1 MRTSD
6 IALTLLIIIIFVGLM
21 SFNVLV
27 VNVQKIK
34 DNWPVYRCNP
44 AVMPFSSTLGNIGP
58 SENFTFCIQNMQS
71 NFMDHLLMPVNYS
84 LSIMGGLAG
93 KFQNALNAIRYMF
106 HFIRTFV
113 QNIIESIY
121 GIFLNIL
128 IEFQKVTMSIIDLV
142 GKMTGIMTAMMFML
156 DGTVKTMKSIWKGP
170 PGGMLRALCFHPDTM
185 LTLKNGKHVKMKEI
199 NLGDVLK
206 NGSVILGTLN
216 LKNTDI
222 NDDSIYSN
230 KLYEIEGGEKQET
243 IYVTGTHLVF
253 NGTEFDYVRNYKH
266 AKPSMVNSKVLS
278 CLITS
283 DNKICIGDHVFWD
296 YDDTPE
302 MVANLK

>member
-71 NFMDHLLMPVNYS
+71 SFMDHLLMPVNYS

-93 KFQNALNAIRYMF
+93 KFQSALNAIRYMF

-113 QNIIESIY
+113 QNIVESIY

-128 IEFQKVTMSIIDLV
+128 IEFQKVTMGIIDLV
-142 GKMTGIMTAMMFML
+142 GKMTGIMTAMMFMM
-156 DGTVKTMKSIWKGP
+156 DGTVKTMKSIWRGP
-170 PGGMLRALCFHPDTM
+170 PGGMLRALCFHPDTV
-185 LTLKNGKHVKMKEI
+185 LTLKNGKQVKMKEK

-216 LKNTDI
+216 LKNTNI
-222 NDDSIYSN
+222 TDSSTYSN
-230 KLYEIEGGEKQET
+230 KLYEIEGGEKNES

-253 NGTEFDYVRNYKH
+253 DGTKFDYVRNYKY
-266 AKPSMVNSKVLS
+266 AKESVVNSKELS
-278 CLITS
+278 CLLTS

>member
-71 NFMDHLLMPVNYS
+71 SFMDHLLMPVNYS

-93 KFQNALNAIRYMF
+93 KFQSALNAIRYMF

-113 QNIIESIY
+113 QNIVESIY

-128 IEFQKVTMSIIDLV
+128 IEFQKVTMGIIDLV
-142 GKMTGIMTAMMFML
+142 GKMTGIMTAMMFMM
-156 DGTVKTMKSIWKGP
+156 DGTVKTMKSIWRGP
-170 PGGMLRALCFHPDTM
+170 PGGMLRALCFHPDTV
-185 LTLKNGKHVKMKEI
+185 LTLKNGKQVKMKEI
-199 NLGDVLK
+199 NSGDVLK

-216 LKNTDI
+216 LKNTNI
-222 NDDSIYSN
+222 TDSSTYSN
-230 KLYEIEGGEKQET
+230 KLYEIEGGEKNES

-253 NGTEFDYVRNYKH
+253 DGTKFDYVRNYKH
-266 AKPSMVNSKVLS
+266 AKPSTINSKVLS

-283 DNKICIGDHVFWD
+283 DNKICIGDHIFWD

>member
-21 SFNVLV
+21 TFNVLV

-113 QNIIESIY
+113 QNIVESIY

-128 IEFQKVTMSIIDLV
+128 IEFQKVTMGIIDLV
-142 GKMTGIMTAMMFML
+142 GKMTGIMTAMMFMM
-156 DGTVKTMKSIWKGP
+156 DGSIKTMKSIWKGP
-170 PGGMLRALCFHPDTM
+170 PGGMLRALCFHPDTT
-185 LTLKNGKHVKMKEI
+185 LTLKNGKQVKMKDI

-206 NGSVILGTLN
+206 NGSVILGKLI

-222 NDDSIYSN
+222 SDGSIYSN
-230 KLYEIEGGEKQET
+230 KLYEIDGGEKQET

-253 NGTEFDYVRNYKH
+253 DGTKFDYVRNYKH
-266 AKPSMVNSKVLS
+266 AKESVVNSKELS
-278 CLITS
+278 CLLTS

>member
-21 SFNVLV
+21 TFNVLV
-27 VNVQKIK
+27 VNVQNIK

-44 AVMPFSSTLGNIGP
+44 MVMPFSQSFGNIDP
-58 SENFTFCIQNMQS
+58 INNFTFCVQNMQT
-71 NFMDHLLMPVNYS
+71 NFMDYLLAPVNYS

-93 KFQNALNAIRYMF
+93 KFQKSVNAIRYMF

-113 QNIIESIY
+113 QNIIESIF
-121 GIFLNIL
+121 GIFLNMM
-128 IEFQKVTMSIIDLV
+128 IEFQKVTVGIMDLV
-142 GKMTGIMTAMMFML
+142 GKMTGIMATMMFML
-156 DGTVKTMKSIWKGP
+156 DGTVKTMKGIWRGP
-170 PGGMLRALCFHPDTM
+170 PGGMLRSLCFDPDT
-185 LTLKNGKHVKMKEI
+185 LLQLQNGSFVKMKDI

-206 NGSVILGTLN
+206 NGSIVLGTLN
-216 LKNTDI
+216 LKNTHGSDFT
-222 NDDSIYSN
+222 N
-230 KLYEIEGGEKQET
+230 KLYEIDNGEKDQK
-243 IYVTGTHLVF
+243 IYVTETHLVF
-253 NGTEFDYVRNYKH
+253 DGHKYDYVRNYKH
-266 AKPSMVNSKVLS
+266 AKLSDKNNEVLN

-283 DNKICIGDHVFWD
+283 DNKIQIGDHLFWD